1 MLGKHEFIN
10 MNAYKKYLTIDDP
23 NNLVLSGLPFAS
35 GQRVEIIILSEN
47 EEKTITEAE
56 NIQKTIDHQEFLE
69 RANQAYAALRNN
81 PEAWQEE
88 FAERKLWQ
96 QTIH

>member
-1 MLGKHEFIN
+1 

-35 GQRVEIIILSEN
+35 GQRVEIIILSDNN
-47 EEKTITEAE
+47 EATITETE
-56 NIQKTIDHQEFLE
+56 NTAKTINSEEFLLK
-69 RANQAYAALRNN
+69 ANQAYTDLRNN

-88 FAERKLWQ
+88 LAERELWEE
-96 QTIH
+96 TIADGVIED

>member
-1 MLGKHEFIN
+1 

-47 EEKTITEAE
+47 DETTITEAE
-56 NIQKTIDHQEFLE
+56 NIQETIDRQEFLE

-88 FAERKLWQ
+88 LAERELWE
-96 QTIH
+96 QTLADGVKED

>member
-1 MLGKHEFIN
+1 
-10 MNAYKKYLTIDDP
+10 MNIYKKYLTIDDP

-47 EEKTITEAE
+47 DETTIKEAE
-56 NIQKTIDHQEFLE
+56 NIQKTIDSQEFLE
-69 RANQAYAALRNN
+69 KANQAYAALRNN

-88 FAERKLWQ
+88 LAERELWE
-96 QTIH
+96 

>member
-1 MLGKHEFIN
+1 
-10 MNAYKKYLTIDDP
+10 MNVYKKYLTIDDP

-47 EEKTITEAE
+47 DEKTITEVE
-56 NIQKTIDHQEFLE
+56 NIKNTTDRQEFLE
-69 RANQAYAALRNN
+69 KANQAYAALRNN

-88 FAERKLWQ
+88 LSEREL
-96 QTIH
+96 

>member
-1 MLGKHEFIN
+1 
-10 MNAYKKYLTIDDP
+10 MNVYKKYLTIDDP

-47 EEKTITEAE
+47 DETNIKEAD
-56 NIQKTIDHQEFLE
+56 NIQETIDRQEFLE
-69 RANQAYAALRNN
+69 RANQAYATLRNN

-88 FAERKLWQ
+88 LAERELWE
-96 QTIH
+96 QTLADGVRED